1 VFNREKILE
10 LELQC
15 KSLKWQNETYK
26 ETLKELDE
34 LKAAKKRIEAEFFTP
49 EEAGGVYD
57 ELRKNGVDI
66 IDMEQPVSFFGGKFG
81 RPYFTLSQTIE
92 YKDLQKIIS
101 EAGWEMYDFSVNN
114 GRINFSIKKPE
125 AHT

>member
-1 VFNREKILE
+1 MFSREKILE
-10 LELQC
+10 LEQKC
-15 KSLKWQNETYK
+15 KHLAWENETYK
-26 ETLKELDE
+26 KTLKELDE
-34 LKAAKKRIEAEFFTP
+34 LEEAKKRIETEFFTP

-92 YKDLQKIIS
+92 YKDLQKIIAG
-101 EAGWEMYDFSVNN
+101 AGWEMYGFSVRD
-114 GRINFSIKKPE
+114 GKINFSIKKPE
-125 AHT
+125 ARP